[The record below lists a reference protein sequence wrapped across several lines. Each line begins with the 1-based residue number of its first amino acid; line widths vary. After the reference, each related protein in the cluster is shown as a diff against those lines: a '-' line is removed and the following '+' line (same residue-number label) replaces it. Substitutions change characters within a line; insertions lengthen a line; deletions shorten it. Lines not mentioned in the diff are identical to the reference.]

1 MYFKSILILLFSV
14 TVYTQELSNIELLS
28 LEDERLLD
36 YFESV
41 RHDSLKA
48 SFVASIYLQRGRERA
63 DTIMMARGF
72 DRLAQTFSPQTNLKY
87 ADSVIDLT
95 ATSKHISYPAFGYLL
110 KAYNYNKLDQFKKA
124 NEYSYKAYNYALE
137 ANNLSQQLYLLESF
151 IFNKVWG
158 NKKEALALQ
167 QKRHRLLLSELYL
180 KKLYQATRESAR
192 DSIERYY
199 TNKKQIHT

>member
-1 MYFKSILILLFSV
+1 MPMYFKSILILLFSV

-41 RHDSLKA
+41 RHDSLEA
-48 SFVASIYLQRGRERA
+48 SFVTSIYLQRGRERA

-72 DRLAQTFSPQTNLKY
+72 DRLAQSFSPQTNLKY

-110 KAYNYNKLDQFKKA
+110 KAYNY
-124 NEYSYKAYNYALE
+124 ALE
-137 ANNLSQQLYLLESF
+137 ANNLSQLLYLLESF
-151 IFNKVWG
+151 LFNKVVRG
-158 NKKEALALQ
+158 KKKEALAIQ
-167 QKRHRLLLSELYL
+167 QKRKVWKLSW
-180 KKLYQATRESAR
+180 
-192 DSIERYY
+192 
-199 TNKKQIHT
+199 